1 MKLILASNSRTRRDI
16 LDRMGLK
23 YEVKPSN
30 IEEQSDKSNTREYV
44 EDLSKQKAESVVKL
58 YKEGIILS
66 ADSIICI
73 GKEILEKPKS
83 RKDAKRMMKKLSG
96 KINYAITG
104 VTIID
109 LYQNKNITFSEV
121 TKVYFDELDDD
132 EINWYVENEEFIL
145 ERCGYSLAGKSA
157 IYISKIDGDYYNVL
171 GLPINRIYKNFKK
184 LGYRITDFK

>member
-58 YKEGIILS
+58 YKDGIILS

-73 GKEILEKPKS
+73 GKEKLEKPKS
-83 RKDAKRMMKKLSG
+83 KNDAKRMMKKLSG

-157 IYISKIDGDYYNVL
+157 IYIPKIDGDYYNVL
-171 GLPINRIYKNFKK
+171 GLPINRIYKNLRK

>member
-73 GKEILEKPKS
+73 GKEKLEKPKS
-83 RKDAKRMMKKLSG
+83 KNDAKRMMKKLSG
-96 KINYAITG
+96 KTNYAITG

-109 LYQNKNITFSEV
+109 LYQNKSITFSEV

>member
-73 GKEILEKPKS
+73 GKEKLEKPKS
-83 RKDAKRMMKKLSG
+83 KNDAKRMMKKLSG